1 MQLLAELATKENE
14 LYLETISI
22 YRSADISGS
31 EERFNRVFGQYRDV
45 HAAYAE
51 LAAPE
56 PEAMKRGLFLQ
67 WYALAEPPFLTG
79 LNALST
85 DAERTII
92 ACVNERIGSA
102 SIDGELGWML
112 HYYSAW
118 DWIFARFPD
127 AQHLHEFLRSEKRM
141 ALPSSID
148 RDAMALRG
156 QMGYY
161 WNSLAVFQPGPQE

>member
-1 MQLLAELATKENE
+1 MKLLSDLAATENE

-31 EERFNRVFGQYRDV
+31 EERLNRVFSRYREV

-51 LAAPE
+51 LASNE
-56 PEAMKRGLFLQ
+56 PEALKRGLFLQ

-79 LNALST
+79 LNALSA
-85 DAERTII
+85 DAEQTII
-92 ACVNERIGSA
+92 GLTDERLRQPA
-102 SIDGELGWML
+102 TDDELGWML

-118 DWIFARFPD
+118 EWIFARFTD
-127 AQHLHEFLRSEKRM
+127 AHKLDEFLKSEKRIP
-141 ALPSSID
+141 LPASIN

-161 WNSLAVFQPGPQE
+161 WNSLSVFQPARQG